1 MADKGSHGLTLLK
14 YVEWREENQRFM
26 RSLIIQRAMRHES
39 EFTASEKGLSKP
51 QGTLHNTF
59 PVSEKCVAI
68 TKTD

>member
-14 YVEWREENQRFM
+14 YVEWRDQRFM

-51 QGTLHNTF
+51 QGTSHNTF
-59 PVSEKCVAI
+59 PVSEKCVSI